1 MDLPPIKLS
10 VDGQLGADI
19 AKTQEL
25 DKADA
30 SQIDLEQAMVP
41 VRLPESSVPSGSN
54 LLLIATIRISPSIFL
69 SLIAYID
76 QSPGWSIQPG
86 RS

>member
-19 AKTQEL
+19 ARTQEL

-30 SQIDLEQAMVP
+30 SQSELEQAIVP
-41 VRLPESSVPSGSN
+41 VRLSESSVLSGSN
-54 LLLIATIRISPSIFL
+54 LLLIAPIRISHSIFHL
-69 SLIAYID
+69 FIACTN
-76 QSPGWSIQPG
+76 QSPGRSIQPG
-86 RS
+86 WS